1 MSRAPVVPRQREKRG
16 FTLVEIM
23 VAIIVLSI
31 GLLGLASTSAVV
43 TRQIGGGA
51 QMTLAAST
59 AQARFEILRSM
70 DCTLLSSG
78 SASARGISEV
88 WTVTAL
94 TRARE
99 VTDTVKF
106 TTPRGQSV
114 HAYRTMIPCV
124 P

>member
-1 MSRAPVVPRQREKRG
+1 MRAAANRQPRPRRG
-16 FTLVEIM
+16 FTLVELL

-51 QMTLAAST
+51 QMTLAATT
-59 AQARFEILRSM
+59 AQARFELLRSQN
-70 DCTLLSSG
+70 CTTLSNG

-88 WTVTAL
+88 WVVTVR

-106 TTPRGQSV
+106 TTTRGESV

-124 P
+124 S